1 MNYFFVFQNKTF
13 HEEHQGGYL
22 WAPQYGNSGRT
33 ASHWSKM
40 KEVKRG
46 DVIIHSY
53 KKADYS
59 DKCGKK
65 RCVCGEKSQ

>member
-1 MNYFFVFQNKTF
+1 MNYFLYSKIKTF
-13 HEEHQGGYL
+13 HQEHQGGYL

-53 KKADYS
+53 KKQIIAIS
-59 DKCGKK
+59 VAKK
-65 RCVCGEKSQ
+65 MCMWRKSP